1 MAEGQKKNLSRRTF
15 AKVTALGVGGV
26 AFAGLDPTKLMAKVP
41 DKWDLDVDVVVVGA
55 GGAGLAAAAIISAAG
70 KSVIVLE
77 KTPAMG
83 GSSLICG
90 GALSFAGTD
99 MQAAENIKD
108 SKELLYKDLMSVG
121 ENMNTP
127 SLVKV
132 YVDNQLETYEWLKQ
146 IGIKFKMVGIASG
159 MSVPRAHYVTP
170 SDVIKTLSDMA
181 KAKGAKILTGTAAT
195 RLVQNDKGQICGVLA
210 ERSSRKL
217 SYGAR
222 SGVILTSGGFSLNK
236 ELLAKFVPPMAKA
249 KAIVGRGCQGDGLNM
264 AWAYGADI
272 RDTPYLKATFGF
284 SLNAE
289 TINDSYQFF
298 YHGGIIVNKEGRRF
312 VNESKSYKLIG
323 DAALV
328 QTDAVG
334 IQVFDSAAWD
344 SAASKELRL
353 ITALQQKGVI
363 YSAPTLQE
371 LAEKCGIPV
380 SVLEETVR
388 EYNANVAKGV
398 DPQFGRVT
406 LAAAYGKPVKIE
418 KPPFYS
424 YPSTAF
430 ILGTYGG
437 VLINDKTQVVD
448 VFGNVIP
455 RLFAA
460 GEVIGGVHGAAYM
473 TGTAFGKALIF
484 GRIAGKTV
492 LA

>member
-1 MAEGQKKNLSRRTF
+1 MAEEQGKSLSRRNF
-15 AKVTALGVGGV
+15 AKVTALGVGGL
-26 AFAGLDPTKLMAKVP
+26 AFAGLDPAKVMARVP
-41 DKWDLDVDVVVVGA
+41 DKWDQDVDVVVVGA
-55 GGAGLAAAAIISAAG
+55 GGAGLAAAAIISTAG
-70 KSVIVLE
+70 KRVVVLE
-77 KTPAMG
+77 KMPAIG

-127 SLVKV
+127 SLVQA

-146 IGIKFKMVGIASG
+146 SGVKFKKIVIASG
-159 MSVPRAHYVTP
+159 MSVPRAHYVAP
-170 SDVIKTLSDMA
+170 PDVIKTLSDMA
-181 KAKGAKILTGTAAT
+181 KAKDATILTGTAAT
-195 RLVQNDKGQICGVLA
+195 RLVQDDKGQIRGVLA
-210 ERSSRKL
+210 ERGSRKL

-249 KAIVGRGCQGDGLNM
+249 KAIVGRGSQGDGLKM
-264 AWAYGADI
+264 AWACGADI
-272 RDTPYLKATFGF
+272 RDTPYIKATFGF
-284 SLNAE
+284 SPTAE
-289 TINDSYQFF
+289 TISDSFSIF
-298 YHGGIIVNKEGRRF
+298 YFGAIVVNKEGRRF
-312 VNESKSYKLIG
+312 VNESKSYKVLG
-323 DAALV
+323 DASLV

-334 IQVFDSAAWD
+334 IQILDSGVWD
-344 SAASKELRL
+344 SAAQGPRPLS
-353 ITALQQKGVI
+353 ALQQKGFI
-363 YSAPTLQE
+363 YSAPTLKE
-371 LAEKCGIPV
+371 LAEKCGIAANA
-380 SVLEETVR
+380 LEETVR
-388 EYNANVAKGV
+388 EYNANVGKGV

-406 LAAAYGKPVKIE
+406 LAAGYGKPVKIE
-418 KPPFYS
+418 KPPFYAF
-424 YPSTAF
+424 PSTAC

-437 VLINDKTQVVD
+437 VLINDKTQVID

-455 RLFAA
+455 GLYAA
-460 GEVIGGVHGAAYM
+460 GEVVGGVHGVAYM